1 MRHLLPI
8 LALAAS
14 SFAATAPESITP
26 TAKKPFVPPT
36 AEGRNELQ
44 AAIHTYMGLPV
55 AEVVAHPAAK
65 EFPGAV
71 ESAERVERT
80 VAYDANLITRWD
92 TAAGNAP
99 NLATSPEAWQDTG
112 LYAAPG
118 ETVTVRAPTIPAG
131 RKVQIIIGCHRDSLL
146 KLAKWQRFPVITR
159 SWTLKAGENRIANAF
174 GGPLFIKV
182 TAASEVEQHA
192 KAAPAEPLS
201 FANVVATPTYTLGKD
216 NAEGWAKARL
226 APAPWG
232 VLTGKRVILHVPSA
246 FLRELDEPKALL
258 EWWDR
263 VLALEDDLIALDR
276 WAPERVVPD
285 VQISAGF
292 MHSGYPFM
300 CQLKASGRHIV
311 DLARLSKE
319 GDWGFFHELGHNHQR
334 RDWTFPGQTEV
345 TCNLFSLI
353 CMEQIVGKPTGQG
366 HDSMKD
372 LDGLMARRLATPPD
386 MGAFEQLAPFVVLI
400 KAHGWEPLRAT
411 LRSYKD
417 KPARKSGDTTVPTLQ
432 NEFVIRY
439 GHNAKVDV
447 SGFFEN
453 LGYPVTDETRAALK
467 AYPAFNYVPT
477 PKGK

>member
-1 MRHLLPI
+1 MRRLLPL
-8 LALAAS
+8 LALTACAL
-14 SFAATAPESITP
+14 AGTAPESITP
-26 TAKKPFVPPT
+26 TAAKPFVQPA

-44 AAIHTYMGLPV
+44 AAINAYMKLPAAKV
-55 AEVVAHPAAK
+55 TAHPAAR

-71 ESAERVERT
+71 GSAERVERAVT
-80 VAYDANLITRWD
+80 YDSNLMTRWD

-118 ETVTVRAPTIPAG
+118 ETVVVSADTLPAG
-131 RKVQIIIGCHRDSLL
+131 RKVHVIIGCHSDRLL
-146 KLAKWQRFPVITR
+146 HLPSWQRFPVITR
-159 SWTLKAGENRIANAF
+159 SWTLHAGENRLANAF
-174 GGPLFIKV
+174 GGPIFIKV
-182 TAASEVEQHA
+182 EAASQAERHA
-192 KAAPAEPLS
+192 KAPAATALR
-201 FANVVATPTYTLGKD
+201 FANAVLAPVYVLGKD
-216 NAEGWAKARL
+216 NAESWGKNRA

-232 VLTGKRVILHVPSA
+232 VLTGRHVILHVPSA
-246 FLRELDEPKALL
+246 YLRELDEPKALL

-345 TCNLFSLI
+345 TVNLFSLL
-353 CMEQIVGKPTGQG
+353 CMEQIVGKPRGEG
-366 HDSMKD
+366 HGSLRD
-372 LDGLMARRLATPPD
+372 LDALMASRLGTPPN
-386 MGAFEQLAPFVVLI
+386 MGPFEQLAPFIVLI

-417 KPARKSGDTTVPTLQ
+417 SPARKSGDTSVPTLQ
-432 NEFVIRY
+432 NEFVLRY
-439 GHNAKVDV
+439 GHNAKADV

-467 AYPAFNYVPT
+467 AYPAFAHAPAA
-477 PKGK
+477 KAK